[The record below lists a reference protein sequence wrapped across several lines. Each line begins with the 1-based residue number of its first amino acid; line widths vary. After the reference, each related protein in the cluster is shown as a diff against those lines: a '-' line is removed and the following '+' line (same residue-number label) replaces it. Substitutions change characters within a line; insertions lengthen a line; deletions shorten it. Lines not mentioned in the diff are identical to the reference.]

1 MNAMIGAYVSNFTL
15 ITYRIPEVKYLE
27 VKITMFWKVYP
38 QQRNIN
44 IALTVLINL
53 SFARSSL
60 MRKIF
65 LAVWKSCF
73 GFILSLHPDYIL
85 SDSLNHDVM
94 ISFRRGTTMDPQ
106 LSGQKTLIARPSM
119 VKKSL
124 IAANSIGSFC
134 LVFRKEARI
143 QRIKPR
149 IKRSPVQW

>member
-73 GFILSLHPDYIL
+73 GFILSLHPDNIL

-94 ISFRRGTTMDPQ
+94 ISFRRGTTMDLQ